1 MRCRRL
7 GKSPLFVSEIGLGTM
22 NFGTQCDTETTLAI
36 LDKSFDLGIN
46 FYDTAEIYPV
56 PSTAKN
62 IGLSESI
69 LGDWIKTK
77 DRNAVIISTKV
88 SGSAQTWFKSP
99 ARAGMAT
106 LDRVQVRKALEGSL
120 KRLNTDY
127 IDVYQTH
134 WPDHGARLE
143 DLLDLFHSFIKEG
156 KVRVLGCSNETSWGL
171 MKALW
176 ISEANRYTR
185 FDVIQNS
192 YSFHNRRFEDEL
204 AEVCLYEDVSL
215 VAYASLSGGVLT
227 GKYNSSQQSHNFRF
241 NHYSQGEFRQ
251 KSIASRYVN
260 YKTLESALR
269 FCEIAEREEIPPAAL
284 ALAWNLQHD
293 YLASS
298 LIGISNPEQLDDITY
313 LDNYEISEEAVSSL
327 ETLSREICYPMEYGV

>member
-1 MRCRRL
+1 MKCRRL
-7 GKSPLFVSEIGLGTM
+7 GKSPIFVSEIGLGTM
-22 NFGTQCDTETTLAI
+22 NFGTKCDVETSLEI
-36 LDKSFDLGIN
+36 LDKSFDLGVN
-46 FYDTAEIYPV
+46 FYDSAEIYPV
-56 PSTAKN
+56 PSTVKDF
-62 IGLSESI
+62 GLSESI
-69 LGDWIKTK
+69 LGDWVRTK
-77 DRNAVIISTKV
+77 NRNSVIISTKV
-88 SGSAQTWFKSP
+88 SGSAQTWYKSP
-99 ARAGMAT
+99 ARAGMAV

-127 IDVYQTH
+127 IDVYQAH

-215 VAYASLSGGVLT
+215 VAYAPLSGGVLT

-269 FCEIAEREEIPPAAL
+269 FCEIAQREEVPPTVL

-298 LIGISNPEQLDDITY
+298 LIGISNAEQLDHIAC
-313 LDNYEISEEAVSSL
+313 LDNYEISEDAVSSL
-327 ETLSREICYPMEYGV
+327 ETISREMPYPMEYGV

>member
-1 MRCRRL
+1 MKCRRL

-22 NFGTQCDTETTLAI
+22 NFGTKCDTETSLAI
-36 LDKSFDLGIN
+36 LDKSFDLGVN
-46 FYDTAEIYPV
+46 FYDSAEIYPV
-56 PSTAKN
+56 PSTVKDF
-62 IGLSESI
+62 GLSETI
-69 LGDWIKTK
+69 LGDWVRTK
-77 DRNAVIISTKV
+77 DRNSVIISTKV
-88 SGSAQTWFKSP
+88 SGSAQTWYKSP
-99 ARAGMAT
+99 ARAGMAV

-127 IDVYQTH
+127 IDVYQSH

-143 DLLDLFHSFIKEG
+143 DLLDLFHSFIREG

-176 ISEANRYTR
+176 ISEANRYSR

-204 AEVCLYEDVSL
+204 AEVSLYEDVSL
-215 VAYASLSGGVLT
+215 VAYAPLSGGVLT
-227 GKYNSSQQSHNFRF
+227 GKYNSSKQSHNFRF

-251 KSIASRYVN
+251 KSVASRYVN
-260 YKTLESALR
+260 HKTLESALR
-269 FCEIAEREEIPPAAL
+269 FCEIAQREEVPPTVL

-298 LIGISNPEQLDDITY
+298 LIGISNPEQLDHIAC
-313 LDNYEISEEAVSSL
+313 LDNYKISEEAISSL
-327 ETLSREICYPMEYGV
+327 ETISREIPYPMEYGV